1 MTELLGFPFMQRALL
16 AALLT
21 GLIAPAIGIYIV
33 QRRLSLLGDGLGH
46 VAIAGVGLALLTGS
60 APIPVAVVVCVVGA
74 VAVELLR
81 QLGKATGDVGLA
93 ILFYGGL
100 AAGVLMSGIAGAGA
114 GALAQYLFGSL
125 TTVTTADLRLV
136 AVLAVVVL
144 VPTVGLAPQ
153 LFAVCADEQHARTQG
168 LPVRFYNVLIV
179 VLAAVTVTLAMRTVG
194 LLLVSAL
201 MVVPVAAAQNLV
213 RGFYATLGC
222 AMVVGVVVAVA
233 GATGSYYA
241 DTAPGALIVVLAIV
255 VFALSWP
262 VPLLLRRR
270 RLSPE
275 LSPAAP
281 AGALDE
287 VAIPHVVAEDAHPH
301 RHDPSCGHRAVQHGD
316 HTDYV
321 HEGHRHAA
329 HADHYDEH

>member
-1 MTELLGFPFMQRALL
+1 
-16 AALLT
+16 
-21 GLIAPAIGIYIV
+21 
-33 QRRLSLLGDGLGH
+33 
-46 VAIAGVGLALLTGS
+46 
-60 APIPVAVVVCVVGA
+60 
-74 VAVELLR
+74 
-81 QLGKATGDVGLA
+81 
-93 ILFYGGL
+93 
-100 AAGVLMSGIAGAGA
+100 MSGIAGAGA
-114 GALAQYLFGSL
+114 GALSQYLFGSL
-125 TTVTTADLRLV
+125 TTVTAADLRLV

-168 LPVRFYNVLIV
+168 LPVRFYNVVIV

-222 AMVVGVVVAVA
+222 AMVVGVVVAVG

-241 DTAPGALIVVLAIV
+241 DTAPGALIVVLAIT

-275 LSPAAP
+275 LPAAPP

-287 VAIPHVVAEDAHPH
+287 VSSPHVVAEDAHPH
-301 RHDPSCGHRAVQHGD
+301 RHDQACGHRAVRHGD
-316 HTDYV
+316 HTDYL